1 MVFFTLSE
9 KIRPSNCFQMLL
21 QTCGAYS
28 PRSFYCWS
36 VPRLE
41 LRGQVSYSL
50 SQMLGDR
57 GFRIRTMITILFYS
71 SNSHLIS
78 LYFFR
83 I

>member
-1 MVFFTLSE
+1 MVYFILFE

-36 VPRLE
+36 VLRLE

-50 SQMLGDR
+50 SQMLGTEDF
-57 GFRIRTMITILFYS
+57 G
-71 SNSHLIS
+71 
-78 LYFFR
+78 
-83 I
+83 

>member
-1 MVFFTLSE
+1 MVYFTLSE

-50 SQMLGDR
+50 SQMLGTEDF
-57 GFRIRTMITILFYS
+57 G
-71 SNSHLIS
+71 
-78 LYFFR
+78 
-83 I
+83 